1 MQLGLLASPSAL
13 LYSFWKRGGNLI
25 LTAQAMIVA
34 LIFWTTLFQPQYL
47 IWPVAFKALLP
58 LTGLEERRLS
68 LIVGVFALALAT
80 EQIVFPCHYSEFLA
94 IFYER
99 RPADTLILALTVSK
113 LAVTALFVLAFQAA
127 WNPPS
132 TEAAIRKD

>member
-58 LTGLEERRLS
+58 LTGLEARRLS

-99 RPADTLILALTVSK
+99 PSRRHADLGTDGQQTRGDRTLCPCFPGRVES
-113 LAVTALFVLAFQAA
+113 VV
-127 WNPPS
+127 
-132 TEAAIRKD
+132 D